1 MIVVMVLRSPKEAPQ
16 GAGVMCVAS
25 DSNAVGIQG
34 GLGIT
39 ELHAAVFVFAWNI
52 KRQALGLRGQN
63 RIGMGRCSTSLVGF
77 FVYSMARVVPPSP
90 AVSKP

>member
-1 MIVVMVLRSPKEAPQ
+1 MCGLQGLGASGLDRHAIQGDITAAGVLEHDRGHGAAFSQKKAPQ

-39 ELHAAVFVFAWNI
+39 EL
-52 KRQALGLRGQN
+52 
-63 RIGMGRCSTSLVGF
+63 
-77 FVYSMARVVPPSP
+77 
-90 AVSKP
+90 